1 MTDNKIITVKDKGA
15 LSVLYDGKSAPHI
28 AAKGYSELADQIIER
43 AKDEGLLIHKDVHLF
58 NYLQTLDVGQEIP
71 PTMYVIIAELIAFS
85 YVIRGKFPE
94 SWQ

>member
-1 MTDNKIITVKDKGA
+1 MTDNKITTVKDNGA
-15 LSVLYDGKSAPHI
+15 LSLLYDGKSAPHI
-28 AAKGYSELADQIIER
+28 AAKGYSELADLIIER
-43 AKDEGLLIHKDVHLF
+43 AKDEGLLIHKDEHLF

-71 PTMYVIIAELIAFS
+71 PTMYVIIAELIAFR